1 MSINQTENIKDVVQQ
16 AANSPQRH
24 SSICRA
30 APLLFVK
37 TTWSRHRASPHSE
50 TGPHMLQGLPGNQL
64 VVQSGRALSAWRGGV
79 NDPLALLAQ
88 PLGVGG
94 ILCTQ
99 DGQVVLIRR
108 SQRVAEAG
116 GSWTSP
122 GVTQSLSMAKMQ
134 QRREAIVSE
143 LFRSCVLRSEMSC
156 SLTSDEVR
164 ELYWK
169 GGVEAH
175 ESTDI
180 VFLSRAEMLQ
190 LDRSSTLW
198 SELCPSAKGAVLLYQ
213 TVKPDAEPEW
223 SRRPDAQL
231 ITSKN

>member
-1 MSINQTENIKDVVQQ
+1 MSSNRQQ
-16 AANSPQRH
+16 IHLNVTP
-24 SSICRA
+24 
-30 APLLFVK
+30 PFVEQLHFSLVK
-37 TTWSRHRASPHSE
+37 HTWSRHRASPHSE

-64 VVQSGRALSAWRGGV
+64 VGRVAELCQRGEAEF

-94 ILCTQ
+94 HPVHTGRTGGV
-99 DGQVVLIRR
+99 DPEEPEGGR
-108 SQRVAEAG
+108 AG
-116 GSWTSP
+116 GLLDIP
-122 GVTQSLSMAKMQ
+122 GGHPEPKAVCEEVSMAKMQ

-143 LFRSCVLRSEMSC
+143 LFRSVCAEIR
-156 SLTSDEVR
+156 DE
-164 ELYWK
+164 
-169 GGVEAH
+169 
-175 ESTDI
+175 
-180 VFLSRAEMLQ
+180 EMLQ

-231 ITSKN
+231 ITSKKLINREEKPPAFRLKPVNSCNL